1 MTSGHRPLVATMLLA
16 AAGCRAAPQAA
27 PVPLEGSHAELAAL
41 AGVWAGRYWSEAS
54 GRRGT
59 IAFRLRAGADTA
71 HGEVEMTFSP
81 TLRLYGAKPPADGV
95 PEAPAPCTTID
106 IAVVRI
112 EGGQIR
118 GTLAPYWDPD
128 CDCRS
133 TSVFEGTLVKDRID
147 GTFTS
152 RRSTGTHRD
161 IAGRW
166 FAVRQPP

>member
-95 PEAPAPCTTID
+95 PEAPAPCTTIH
-106 IAVVRI
+106 V
-112 EGGQIR
+112 
-118 GTLAPYWDPD
+118 
-128 CDCRS
+128 
-133 TSVFEGTLVKDRID
+133 
-147 GTFTS
+147 
-152 RRSTGTHRD
+152 
-161 IAGRW
+161 
-166 FAVRQPP
+166 AVRAHRGGADPGDPRALRGAAAAMKPSPPTLHSPAIHSKGAMMAAEPSCII